1 MSVDVEIY
9 MNNLVKFFKE
19 NPRDLLNLVPK
30 EKEDEFYIK
39 IKEVAYSNHENGE
52 EASLT
57 QKQLIDI
64 CRVLNGRS
72 LEEKGA
78 SEKSISVEEFL
89 DDRVFWEFNKGYFCL
104 N

>member
-19 NPRDLLNLVPK
+19 NPKDLLNLVPK
-30 EKEDEFYIK
+30 EKEEEFYIK
-39 IKEVAYSNHENGE
+39 IKEVAYTNYEKGE
-52 EASLT
+52 DAPLT

-72 LEEKGA
+72 LEDKGV
-78 SEKSISVEEFL
+78 SEKKILSEEFL
-89 DDRVFWEFNKGYFCL
+89 DDRVFIKFKDGYFCL